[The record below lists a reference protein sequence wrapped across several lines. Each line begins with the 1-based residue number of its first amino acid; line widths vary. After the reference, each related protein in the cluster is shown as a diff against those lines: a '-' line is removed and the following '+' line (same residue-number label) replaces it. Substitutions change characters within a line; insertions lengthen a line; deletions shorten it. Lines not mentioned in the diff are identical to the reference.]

1 MNAPFK
7 TPETDAPL
15 WDLTDLYASRD
26 DARLAADLARAAD
39 HQRVHRCL
47 RLQS

>member
-7 TPETDAPL
+7 TPETEAPL

-26 DARLAADLARAAD
+26 DARVGAD
-39 HQRVHRCL
+39 HGPRAQGPW
-47 RLQS
+47 STP